1 MIPKVA
7 PNSSRIVLKLFPN
20 YFQLGLTV
28 CPNYAQN
35 IPELIPSYPSIN
47 RKLSPSYLK
56 TRPQIIPIPKLI
68 IIKLH
73 TILLNYSP
81 QIAIGPKLPPTIR
94 RAPES
99 LKGAKGITPR
109 KPLAL
114 LGALKSHTFVR

>member
-1 MIPKVA
+1 M
-7 PNSSRIVLKLFPN
+7 
-20 YFQLGLTV
+20 
-28 CPNYAQN
+28 
-35 IPELIPSYPSIN
+35 N

-81 QIAIGPKLPPTIR
+81 QIAISPKLPPTIR